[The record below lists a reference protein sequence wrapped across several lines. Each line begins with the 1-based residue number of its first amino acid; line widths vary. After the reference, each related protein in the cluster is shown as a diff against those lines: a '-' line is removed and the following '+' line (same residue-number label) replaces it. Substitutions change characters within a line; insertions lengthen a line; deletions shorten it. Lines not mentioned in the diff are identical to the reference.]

1 MCEREKIIERVRR
14 LLRMAQDVT
23 SPNEA
28 AIAAERARKL
38 MDKYQIDAME
48 ASKSLEVRDD
58 FASQSGDTKAYSRY
72 PVWMQWLAVD
82 IAKLNDCLVSFH
94 ITNDLK
100 KQVQFK
106 GYSSDVIIA
115 TAMHDYLVKAVERL
129 YEAYRAQ
136 HRQTGR
142 TASIYKASAANHLC
156 ARLRALRNEREK
168 NLPKDSAGTSLMVL
182 KMQCVEAHFGV
193 QKYNKRRQRNDDPFT
208 HEERMAAAIA
218 ERDAARL
225 SLSPQVAEDQNTHEA
240 IAQ

>member
-1 MCEREKIIERVRR
+1 MHDREKIIERVRR

-58 FASQSGDTKAYSRY
+58 FAEQSGDTKAYRRY
-72 PVWMQWLAVD
+72 PAWMQWLAASV
-82 IAKLNDCLVSFH
+82 AKLNDCLASFH
-94 ITNDLK
+94 ITDDLK
-100 KQVQFK
+100 KQMQFK

-115 TAMHDYLVKAVERL
+115 TAMHDYLVKAIERL
-129 YEAYRAQ
+129 CEDYRTQ
-136 HRQTGR
+136 YRQTGR
-142 TASIYKASAANHLC
+142 TAAIYKVYAANRLC
-156 ARLRALRNEREK
+156 ARLNTLRDEREK
-168 NLPKDSAGTSLMVL
+168 NLPKDNAGTSLVVL

-193 QKYNKRRQRNDDPFT
+193 QKYRKDRQRNDEPFT
-208 HEERMAAAIA
+208 HDEMMAAALA
-218 ERDAARL
+218 DRDATQL
-225 SLSPQVAEDQNTHEA
+225 SLSPQVAEDQNIQEA